1 MAEREF
7 KIQELIL
14 LLVIVAAFVFHSVS
28 LSFTQDDAYISYR
41 YVENFQ
47 SGHGLVFNYG
57 ERVEGYTN
65 FLWIL
70 LLSLASMMGFSIIAT
85 SKLLGVASGALTLV
99 FAYQIC
105 RDFGDSRR
113 WLIPFAAPAFLAA
126 NGALAYW
133 VIGGLETGL
142 FVFLVTLSIYAEF
155 KRPSVQP
162 ALLVIATLT
171 RPEGGLLFGIILIY
185 RILVKRDAIRS
196 LAVYA
201 GMYAGLLIPYAIFK
215 IYYFGDLLPNPFY
228 AKTGMSIEYLNSG
241 IEYFTRFAYHYG
253 LFGIFYLLPFAFLK
267 SMPNKVK
274 FLWLASVIY
283 TVYIILVGG
292 DVLKVHRFFL
302 PVLPMLFGIMTYAL
316 YRLVIE
322 RSGSRVVQL
331 VASLVV
337 VGYLAWSLIIPKD
350 YILQTRLVERSFLNK
365 MTFMAEN
372 LKRVDRSRFSLAT
385 TTIGKVSYVL
395 KGKKIIDML
404 GLTDPEI
411 AKNPEKIEGM
421 KTTWKERNFNTKY
434 LLDQRPDY
442 ILFSTGQ
449 KPSAPAERALVLN
462 SHFRRN
468 YSTLGFLMGG
478 TEMKLVWKKTGDF
491 ADSNEVLSDLS
502 FADHVHDGLNIYA
515 SASGGDM
522 SQAIE
527 HFQKAAKMCGHD
539 FPVLEFF
546 TGLSFLQTNEAD
558 SALYYF
564 RRALELNPLQVE
576 TRYTLYRSLKDY
588 GDLDGAKE
596 HAEALRK
603 VAPWLVD

>member
-1 MAEREF
+1 MAERDF
-7 KIQELIL
+7 KIRELIL

-28 LSFTQDDAYISYR
+28 LNFTQDDAYISYR

-70 LLSLASMMGFSIIAT
+70 LLSLASMMGLPIVAT
-85 SKLLGVASGALTLV
+85 SKVLGVASGALTLV
-99 FAYQIC
+99 FAYLIC
-105 RDFGDSRR
+105 REFSDRKR

-126 NGALAYW
+126 NGALAFW

-155 KRPSVQP
+155 KKPAVVP

-185 RILVKRDAIRS
+185 RLLIKKDQMRS
-196 LAVYA
+196 LVSFV
-201 GMYAGLLIPYAIFK
+201 GMYVGLLIPYAVFK
-215 IYYFGDLLPNPFY
+215 IFYFGDLLPNPFY
-228 AKTGMSIEYLNSG
+228 AKTGMSLEYLSSG
-241 IEYFTRFAYHYG
+241 IEYFNRFAYHYG
-253 LFGIFYLLPFAFLK
+253 LFGVFFLLPFAFLK

-274 FLWLASVIY
+274 FLWLGSVIY
-283 TVYIILVGG
+283 AVYIILVGG

-302 PVLPMLFGIMTYAL
+302 PVLPMLFGILTYSI
-316 YRLVIE
+316 YRLTVD
-322 RSGSRVVQL
+322 RRGSRVVQ
-331 VASLVV
+331 VVSGVVV
-337 VGYLAWSLIIPKD
+337 VGYIAWSLIIPRD

-421 KTTWKERNFNTKY
+421 ETTWKERNFNTKY
-434 LLDQRPDY
+434 LLEQRPDY

-462 SHFRRN
+462 SQFRRN

-491 ADSNEVLSDLS
+491 EDSNEVLPDLDFANYMHDALSHYSAGESDTALHY
-502 FADHVHDGLNIYA
+502 FQAA
-515 SASGGDM
+515 S
-522 SQAIE
+522 E
-527 HFQKAAKMCGHD
+527 MCGHD
-539 FPVLEFF
+539 FPILEFF
-546 TGLSFLQTNEAD
+546 TGLTFLQMNQAD
-558 SALYYF
+558 SAIYYF
-564 RRALELNPLQVE
+564 RRALDINPLQVE
-576 TRYTLYRSLKDY
+576 TRYTLYKSLKDY
-588 GDLDGAKE
+588 GDLEGAEE